1 MSGIF
6 LFYKLT
12 ETSGWNM
19 IHLILGLIISK
30 KYWRVA
36 KNLVPVLK
44 VIQVIMKT
52 SQKFKRKKE
61 D

>member
-1 MSGIF
+1 MKYDSF
-6 LFYKLT
+6 
-12 ETSGWNM
+12 
-19 IHLILGLIISK
+19 ILGLIISK